1 MNVMYVCMY
10 LCMYF
15 CGFRPLPNE
24 SKECFCQRRN
34 HLASILKRG
43 LGAEVRRRWAYKVA
57 TWIEHLRRHPESI
70 GCRFLSIQDDAWL
83 RSQRLQAG
91 KFSMFRSL
99 DGGAT
104 ETRAG
109 AGYPIR
115 FAAMWLE
122 ALSENGGLSDPERY
136 RSISKANADQLFQLV
151 FARRSGLALRLRD
164 Q

>member
-1 MNVMYVCMY
+1 MFIRRICA
-10 LCMYF
+10 
-15 CGFRPLPNE
+15 FRPLPNE
-24 SKECFCQRRN
+24 SKACFCQRRN
-34 HLASILKRG
+34 YLASILKRE

-70 GCRFLSIQDDAWL
+70 GCNFFDIQDDTWL

-99 DGGAT
+99 DVGAT

-115 FAAMWLE
+115 FAAKWLE
-122 ALSENGGLSDPERY
+122 ALSENGGLSNPERSK
-136 RSISKANADQLFQLV
+136 SISKANADQLFQFV
-151 FARRSGLALRLRD
+151 FARQLAPALRLRD